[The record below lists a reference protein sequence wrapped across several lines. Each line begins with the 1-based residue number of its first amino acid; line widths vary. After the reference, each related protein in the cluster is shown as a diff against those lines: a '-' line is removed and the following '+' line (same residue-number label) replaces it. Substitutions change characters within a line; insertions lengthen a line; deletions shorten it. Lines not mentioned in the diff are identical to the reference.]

1 MAEETTYRLVT
12 FCSMH
17 VWNSLGNAAPL
28 RKNRFMAKS
37 KNNFY
42 AVAAGKK
49 PGIYTAWF
57 GPEDAEIQVRS
68 VEGARFK
75 GFLTLKEA
83 EAWLKNPGVFGSGSA
98 KKNNLAAKQTQANTK
113 GRIIIYSD
121 GGSIN
126 NPGPGGYGVVIID
139 DGKRSELSGGF
150 RLTTNNRMELT
161 GAIRGLAGFENP
173 VKVLL
178 RTDSQYVVK
187 GIMEGWAKK
196 WRKNGW
202 MRTRNEPAENYDLWK
217 KLLELTEKHDVI
229 FEWVKGHAGHDENE
243 RCDELA
249 RAMSARKDLPPD
261 INYEEKQTTVLQKL
275 I

>member
-1 MAEETTYRLVT
+1 
-12 FCSMH
+12 
-17 VWNSLGNAAPL
+17 
-28 RKNRFMAKS
+28 MAKT

-49 PGIYTAWF
+49 PGIYTSWF
-57 GPEDAEIQVRS
+57 GPDGAEIQVRGF
-68 VEGARFK
+68 EGARFK
-75 GFLTLKEA
+75 GFLALNEA
-83 EAWLKNPGVFGSGSA
+83 EAWLKNPGVFKPRAQYA
-98 KKNNLAAKQTQANTK
+98 KYTAGAESEADTA

-139 DGKRSELSGGF
+139 GNKRLEISGGF
-150 RLTTNNRMELT
+150 RRTTNNRMELS
-161 GAIRGLAGFENP
+161 GAIAGLSLFE
-173 VKVLL
+173 KHSRLLL

-187 GIMEGWAKK
+187 GVMEGWAIK

-217 KLLELTEKHDVI
+217 TLLELAEKHDVI

-249 RAMSARKDLPPD
+249 RSVSAKKGLPPD
-261 INYEEKQTTVLQKL
+261 TNYEEKRTTVSPKL
-275 I
+275 F

>member
-1 MAEETTYRLVT
+1 MT
-12 FCSMH
+12 
-17 VWNSLGNAAPL
+17 
-28 RKNRFMAKS
+28 KQ

-49 PGIYTAWF
+49 PGIYKAWF
-57 GPEDAEIQVRS
+57 GPDGAEIQIRG

-75 GFLTLKEA
+75 GFVTLTEA
-83 EAWLKNPGVFGSGSA
+83 ETWLKNPGVFRPFTAGSGKRSA
-98 KKNNLAAKQTQANTK
+98 GQQQADTK
-113 GRIIIYSD
+113 DRIIIYSD

-139 DGKRSELSGGF
+139 GGKRQELSGGF
-150 RLTTNNRMELT
+150 RMTTNNRMELT
-161 GAIRGLAGFENP
+161 GAIEGLRLFD
-173 VKVLL
+173 KTSRILL

-187 GIMEGWAKK
+187 GIMEGWAEK

-217 KLLELTEKHDVI
+217 TLLELTGKHDVI
-229 FEWVKGHAGHDENE
+229 FEWLKGHAGHDENE

-249 RAMSARKDLPPD
+249 RAASAKKGLPPD
-261 INYEEKQTTVLQKL
+261 TNYEEKQTTVSSGLF
-275 I
+275 

>member
-1 MAEETTYRLVT
+1 MT
-12 FCSMH
+12 
-17 VWNSLGNAAPL
+17 
-28 RKNRFMAKS
+28 KS

-57 GPEDAEIQVRS
+57 GPDGAEIQVRGFD
-68 VEGARFK
+68 GARFK
-75 GFLTLKEA
+75 GFVTLTEA
-83 EAWLKNPGVFGSGSA
+83 EAWLKNPGVFRPASGHTKKLSA
-98 KKNNLAAKQTQANTK
+98 NLLQADTTD
-113 GRIIIYSD
+113 RIIIYSD

-139 DGKRSELSGGF
+139 NGKRHELSDGF
-150 RLTTNNRMELT
+150 RLTTNNRMELL
-161 GAIRGLAGFENP
+161 GAIKGLAGFEKP

-187 GIMEGWAKK
+187 GIMEGWAQK

-217 KLLELTEKHDVI
+217 TLLELTEKHDVI
-229 FEWVKGHAGHDENE
+229 FEWLKGHAGHDENE

-249 RAMSARKDLPPD
+249 RAVSARKGLPSD
-261 INYEEKQTTVLQKL
+261 INYEEKRTTVLSKL